1 MEWKKDERSCCNWK
15 CCAHNNG
22 NKNKFYSIRFF
33 YKSTAFFLWER
44 KRPFAWKKDHLLWN
58 VSFAK
63 ELVCIWNDESDKD
76 ALKWVTERR
85 KKNLQGKVNGYLC
98 INNLWLFSLLM
109 FEMKGRLMFFFRFS
123 CTYVLNKIPSQMKV
137 TVFVCFSSHKFKMEQ
152 HTKWSHGLQ
161 SHWNEHD
168 CGRDLCCSSMHLKLS
183 WIRESSTEF
192 QWNENLL
199 WNWL

>member
-1 MEWKKDERSCCNWK
+1 M
-15 CCAHNNG
+15 H
-22 NKNKFYSIRFF
+22 
-33 YKSTAFFLWER
+33 
-44 KRPFAWKKDHLLWN
+44 
-58 VSFAK
+58 
-63 ELVCIWNDESDKD
+63 
-76 ALKWVTERR
+76 LKWWKRERCFKMSNWTK